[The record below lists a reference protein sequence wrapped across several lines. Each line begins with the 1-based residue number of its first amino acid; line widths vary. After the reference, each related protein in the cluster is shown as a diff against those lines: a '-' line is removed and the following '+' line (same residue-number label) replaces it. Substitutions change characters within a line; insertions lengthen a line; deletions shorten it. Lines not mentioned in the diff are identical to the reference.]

1 MRKQILKGTLILT
14 IAGLITRVIGLYNRV
29 FLANVISAAELG
41 LYQLIFPVLAVC
53 MAVCCYGIEA
63 ALSKMVAEQNAK
75 KCFSEMQ
82 NTTHIGLSLALGLSM
97 LLSLGVYIGAQPI
110 AKYFLQETA
119 FILLRQTAWQDITF
133 LMQLPGRRWLRA

>member
-41 LYQLIFPVLAVC
+41 LYQLIFPVLSVC

-75 KCFSEMQ
+75 KC
-82 NTTHIGLSLALGLSM
+82 L
-97 LLSLGVYIGAQPI
+97 
-110 AKYFLQETA
+110 
-119 FILLRQTAWQDITF
+119 
-133 LMQLPGRRWLRA
+133 